1 MDLNFYEKC
10 IDQELSKIIK
20 LGIEGLNFSYV
31 SNLEKE
37 VLSLKQREF
46 TSKGQA
52 YKFFEQ
58 LYKNSVYKLEEKLS
72 EYDPLKIIESLMLYL
87 SPLTKLTIISMN
99 GEINFPL
106 QVGRHL
112 PNVWRELSVSVVNDK
127 VLHTILKAYLGIKKR
142 AIDIIVNINLIRINE
157 SSNNQVKSKLD
168 TDSINDI
175 LADATTV
182 CIYYDYFQKVSK
194 ENEENFSNKTVY
206 IEQGK
211 ILYPNSVNFE
221 QDLFINT
228 VYKDYL
234 YPVGE
239 PELQKIYSLYWEELG
254 FSPRKI
260 INTFSA
266 LFFKN
271 NLLSESILYKT
282 KDELKCLVN
291 LSNDTVNL
299 KGLLVLLEK
308 SICLEYRNQE
318 KLSFI
323 FDNNQR
329 ISTKGIIKIKDQYF
343 LSFSTIV
350 PYCYKLGNDML
361 NQDFL
366 RKNGLS
372 NQKISSY
379 LANYYSEKW
388 LHDIKNRMN
397 KEGIWFE
404 IQIGDFEK
412 YFTIPPEK
420 GITKE
425 VDFILLDIHSKILY
439 IGEYKNWQDVS
450 FNFMN
455 IFKEQQKI
463 KKINQSHMN
472 LLAILNLNLKKLFSM
487 LKIHKVNGIEE
498 VELKLI
504 NVFENR
510 NISSNQNKDI
520 KNFSRVE
527 FEIYLQNNQSNFL
540 KIKEK

>member
-72 EYDPLKIIESLMLYL
+72 EYDPLKISESLMLYL
-87 SPLTKLTIISMN
+87 SPLTKLTII
-99 GEINFPL
+99 
-106 QVGRHL
+106 
-112 PNVWRELSVSVVNDK
+112 
-127 VLHTILKAYLGIKKR
+127 
-142 AIDIIVNINLIRINE
+142 
-157 SSNNQVKSKLD
+157 
-168 TDSINDI
+168 
-175 LADATTV
+175 
-182 CIYYDYFQKVSK
+182 
-194 ENEENFSNKTVY
+194 
-206 IEQGK
+206 
-211 ILYPNSVNFE
+211 
-221 QDLFINT
+221 
-228 VYKDYL
+228 
-234 YPVGE
+234 
-239 PELQKIYSLYWEELG
+239 
-254 FSPRKI
+254 
-260 INTFSA
+260 
-266 LFFKN
+266 
-271 NLLSESILYKT
+271 
-282 KDELKCLVN
+282 
-291 LSNDTVNL
+291 
-299 KGLLVLLEK
+299 
-308 SICLEYRNQE
+308 
-318 KLSFI
+318 
-323 FDNNQR
+323 
-329 ISTKGIIKIKDQYF
+329 
-343 LSFSTIV
+343 
-350 PYCYKLGNDML
+350 
-361 NQDFL
+361 
-366 RKNGLS
+366 
-372 NQKISSY
+372 
-379 LANYYSEKW
+379 
-388 LHDIKNRMN
+388 
-397 KEGIWFE
+397 
-404 IQIGDFEK
+404 
-412 YFTIPPEK
+412 
-420 GITKE
+420 
-425 VDFILLDIHSKILY
+425 SKILY